1 MNLSMKSSIA
11 CLLAALTLLS
21 AAPSSA
27 QILLKSSGDYR
38 DQLTRCNNWWECY
51 KQQQIERETAPK
63 PLTIVPIP
71 PPVVEATP
79 PQLPNLIPTDVDAR
93 FYGSSLQIKAQVDNI
108 GDADAQGFDYRAQVT
123 FIRADTGATTVTHP
137 VQEFVPYL
145 QKGTNWDDVL
155 GYITP
160 PDRNYDYDLV
170 MTVTADSTNWLIG
183 GVVWESVE
191 TDNILTKSCRIFG
204 NADGQGN
211 LGQHPAC

>member
-1 MNLSMKSSIA
+1 MKTLKIHSISGLVA
-11 CLLAALTLLS
+11 VLMILLA
-21 AAPSSA
+21 SSVNA
-27 QILLKSSGDYR
+27 QIILKSSGDYR

-51 KQQQIERETAPK
+51 KQQQIEKDTAPK
-63 PLTIVPIP
+63 PLTVIPLP

-108 GDADAQGFDYRAQVT
+108 GDADAQGFDHRAEVT
-123 FIRADTGATTVTHP
+123 FIRGDTGAPAGTQT

-145 QKGTNWDDVL
+145 QKGANWDDVL

-160 PDRNYDYDLV
+160 PDRDYDYDV
-170 MTVTADSTNWLIG
+170 IMNAFADSTNGLTG

-191 TDNILTKSCRIFG
+191 TDNSLIKTCRIFG
-204 NADGQGN
+204 NASAQGN
-211 LGQHPAC
+211 YGQYPAC